1 MEKRNAFNKSSS
13 TFQLFQIDVAFAVY
27 GRKHTHR
34 HTHTHTHTK
43 EHGLITVSFRT
54 TPLIEILVVNEKV
67 QKLSRE
73 ISYGWFGS

>member
-1 MEKRNAFNKSSS
+1 MEKRNAFNKSSL
-13 TFQLFQIDVAFAVY
+13 TFQLFQIDVAFTVY
-27 GRKHTHR
+27 GRK

-43 EHGLITVSFRT
+43 EQRLITVSFRT